1 MGCVVV
7 ATTGHPALVYLLLLL
22 QELQLFLL
30 SGHSLRVDVGFT
42 ALIKYPITDWRLL
55 MVVAGCVPEVTRE
68 AQEGITVHMVC
79 GGLHELIS
87 N

>member
-1 MGCVVV
+1 MCCCGYDR
-7 ATTGHPALVYLLLLL
+7 TPALVYLLLL

-30 SGHSLRVDVGFT
+30 SGHSLQVDVWST

-68 AQEGITVHMVC
+68 AGTGRDHCSQGVWWYA
-79 GGLHELIS
+79 
-87 N
+87 

>member
-1 MGCVVV
+1 MCCCGYDRTPGTRV
-7 ATTGHPALVYLLLLL
+7 PAALL

-42 ALIKYPITDWRLL
+42 ALIKYQITDWRLL

-68 AQEGITVHMVC
+68 GTGRDHSSQGVWWFA
-79 GGLHELIS
+79 
-87 N
+87 

>member
-1 MGCVVV
+1 MCCCGYDR
-7 ATTGHPALVYLLLLL
+7 TPAIVYLLLL

-30 SGHSLRVDVGFT
+30 SGHSLRVDVGFA

-68 AQEGITVHMVC
+68 GITVHRVC
-79 GGLHELIS
+79 GGMHELFS